1 MAKAFEDKVVIISGA
16 GKGLGRA
23 YALYLARL
31 GARVVVN
38 NRRHAGQSGSS
49 ADQVVR
55 EIEEAGGTAVAD
67 YSSVEDPS
75 AGERLLELSL
85 DSYGRLDSVVANAGV
100 SEACTFHKQ
109 SLDEFRRL
117 VDINLMGT
125 VNILHPAFR
134 HMYDQRCGSLVVS
147 TSAAGLYGEHGLPSY
162 STSKAAL
169 LGLMYSL
176 SREGAPHGLRVNALA
191 PFATTQMTGA
201 SLPPDLQERF
211 KPERV
216 APVLAWLIS
225 DACELN
231 GETVICGGG
240 RLSRARVMETG
251 TAALPEDADQAFDRA
266 HATWAQVSERLPHQ
280 SFRGAL
286 EQFGKFIAD

>member
-1 MAKAFEDKVVIISGA
+1 MARPFEDKVVIISGA

-23 YALYLARL
+23 YARYLARL
-31 GARVVVN
+31 GARIVVN
-38 NRRHAGQSGSS
+38 NRKHAGESDSS

-55 EIEEAGGTAVAD
+55 EIEQAGGTAVAD
-67 YSSVEDPS
+67 YSSVEDPK
-75 AGERLLELSL
+75 AGARLLELSL
-85 DSYGRLDSVVANAGV
+85 DSFGRLDSVVANAGV

-109 SLDEFRRL
+109 SLEEFHQL

-134 HMYDQRCGSLVVS
+134 HMYEQRCGSLVVS

-176 SREGAPHGLRVNALA
+176 SSEGAPHGIRVNALA

-201 SLPPDLQERF
+201 GLPADLKELLR
-211 KPERV
+211 PERV

-240 RLSRARVMETG
+240 RLSRARVMESG
-251 TAALPEDADQAFDRA
+251 TATLPEDADEAFDRA
-266 HATWAQVSERLPHQ
+266 HTAWARVNDRPPHQ
-280 SFRGAL
+280 SFGGAL
-286 EQFGKFIAD
+286 EQFRKFIAD